1 MKIQF
6 ASDLHLEFRDNSR
19 WLKDNPLIPV
29 GDILVLAGDIGYLG
43 DEIYN
48 NHPFW
53 NWCAVN
59 FKKTF
64 VVPGNHE
71 LYKGF
76 DINDLTKDWELK
88 VRDNIRVVY
97 NQVLHYEDTD
107 IICSTLW
114 SEIPLR
120 EAYFTEK
127 GVTDFRRIRDG
138 ERMLSWERF
147 NKEHRKCVDFISKS
161 IAESKAKI
169 KIVVTH
175 HVPSFQLMAA
185 EFRGSML
192 NGAFT
197 SNLDKIIE
205 SLPIDYWIYGHSH
218 RNIEAEIAG
227 TKMLTNQLG
236 YVFANE
242 HSDFNR
248 KKFIDV
254 DPSIGKGKEA
264 V

>member
-6 ASDLHLEFRDNSR
+6 ASDLHLEFHDNSR

-29 GDILVLAGDIGYLG
+29 GDILLLAGDIGYLG
-43 DEIYN
+43 DENYSR
-48 NHPFW
+48 HSFW
-53 NWCAVN
+53 NWCAEN
-59 FKKTF
+59 FKETI

-76 DINDLTKDWELK
+76 DINHLTQGWELK
-88 VRDNIRVVY
+88 VHDNVRVVY
-97 NQVLHYEDTD
+97 NKSLHYGDID

-114 SEIPLR
+114 AEISLC

-127 GVTDFRRIRDG
+127 RVSDFRRIRDG
-138 ERMLSWERF
+138 ERLLSWERF
-147 NKEHRKCVDFISKS
+147 NEEHRSCVDFICRSVKK
-161 IAESKAKI
+161 SKAKT

-175 HVPSFQLMAA
+175 HVPSFRLISE
-185 EFRGSML
+185 EFRGSTI

-197 SNLDKIIE
+197 SNLDKMIE
-205 SLPIDYWIYGHSH
+205 SLPINYWIYGHSH
-218 RNIEAEIAG
+218 RNIEAEISE

-242 HSDFNR
+242 HIDFNR
-248 KKFIDV
+248 EKFIEV
-254 DPSIGKGKEA
+254 
-264 V
+264 